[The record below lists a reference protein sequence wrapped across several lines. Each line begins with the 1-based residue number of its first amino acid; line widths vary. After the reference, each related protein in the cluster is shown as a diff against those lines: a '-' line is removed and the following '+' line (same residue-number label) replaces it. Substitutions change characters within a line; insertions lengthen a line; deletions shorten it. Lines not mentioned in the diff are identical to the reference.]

1 MSRPGRRPA
10 AVRGGL
16 AALVLGLVVLC
27 AAAGRLAERALV
39 DGRHVELGLLQL
51 RLAYNTG
58 AAFSIGAGL
67 PLGVLLVVTAIVTL
81 AVAGYTWRH
90 APAADW
96 VMRLGLAAI
105 LAGAVAN
112 LIDRADDGAVID
124 YLHTGWW
131 PTFNL
136 PDTFITL
143 GGSALV
149 LAALRT
155 TSMMPPTDDTAPEL
169 SGTDDTGTAAG
180 ADSPAPA
187 PTPAVPDVASATSEL
202 PRRTAPGTAG
212 HATPGPDSPRTT

>member
-16 AALVLGLVVLC
+16 AALVLGLVALC
-27 AAAGRLAERALV
+27 AVAGRLAERALV

-81 AVAGYTWRH
+81 AVAAYAWRH
-90 APAADW
+90 APGADW

-112 LIDRADDGAVID
+112 LVDRADDGAVID

-136 PDTFITL
+136 PDTLITL

-155 TSMMPPTDDTAPEL
+155 RSTTPPSDDPPPGPA
-169 SGTDDTGTAAG
+169 DTGSAAS
-180 ADSPAPA
+180 AYSEAPA
-187 PTPAVPDVASATSEL
+187 PSPA
-202 PRRTAPGTAG
+202 
-212 HATPGPDSPRTT
+212 GPDAAAASVEVSSAHRSRHRGARRAGSRLTEDDAR